1 MKIKF
6 RDLGIR
12 VVYKVQR
19 VEEVMKI
26 IVISARTDEQVYR
39 EAAKRRD
46 KQDFKDR
53 MDKVLPREESDRAWQ
68 DAHSRLVKMYAAYPN
83 LSKGVRAHTDSYIFP
98 AAAIYL
104 AIKVVSPEKA
114 FEIMRDVMKENTEK
128 IGRMLGKMMKIPG
141 FKRFFLKMWDTMS
154 HKNFGSTAG
163 FCNVF
168 YPKEKKRFKMDITAC
183 PYHKYLTEL
192 GCPEINI
199 LFCDNDV
206 YAYGNLPGM
215 KFIRTKTLGAGDE
228 LCDFC
233 MEMEEKHL

>member
-46 KQDFKDR
+46 KHDFKDR

-154 HKNFGSTAG
+154 HKNFGPTAG

-168 YPKEKKRFKMDITAC
+168 YPKEYEDAKACCFQYSDCNDWGRNLLSGDTTA
-183 PYHKYLTEL
+183 L
-192 GCPEINI
+192 I
-199 LFCDNDV
+199 LQ
-206 YAYGNLPGM
+206 
-215 KFIRTKTLGAGDE
+215 R
-228 LCDFC
+228 
-233 MEMEEKHL
+233 